1 MITVSIGEAGRRFE
15 VLLHLVQNE
24 RECIEVEDAGKPV
37 ARIIP
42 AAEPL
47 TGRALAEAWRKL
59 PHLDTEEANALE
71 ADLVDLRAAL
81 PSVKSKW
88 D

>member
-42 AAEPL
+42 AAE

-71 ADLVDLRAAL
+71 ADLVALRAAL